1 VINRHQIIAGQRRL
15 HLIALC
21 AAQRDELGSLM
32 ARMEGPLKVADR
44 GLSVLRYVRERPV
57 VIGALAALFAATRGR
72 GTWKWAQRGV
82 LAWRAWRT
90 LAR

>member
-1 VINRHQIIAGQRRL
+1 
-15 HLIALC
+15 
-21 AAQRDELGSLM
+21 
-32 ARMEGPLKVADR
+32 
-44 GLSVLRYVRERPV
+44 VLRYVRERPV